1 MGCFLWPARIPQRR
15 CGRFCRRT
23 CRCWR
28 KSSARASRDLTADDY
43 SESQQ
48 AAWIATADDE
58 AAFGKRLADQL
69 TLVGTLEGS
78 PVGFV
83 SLKGADT
90 IDMLYV
96 HPAVAGQGVATMLL
110 DALEKLAASR
120 GTKRLVADVS
130 DTAQPFFEK
139 HGYVAQQRNTAIRG
153 EEWLANTTMEKKLA
167 SKGGAS

>member
-1 MGCFLWPARIPQRR
+1 M
-15 CGRFCRRT
+15 
-23 CRCWR
+23 
-28 KSSARASRDLTADDY
+28 ARAHPTKALRPILPADVPMLAEIFRASIEGLTADDY
-43 SESQQ
+43 SEAQQ

-58 AAFGKRLADQL
+58 NAFGKRLAEQL

-83 SLKGADT
+83 SLKGVDN

-96 HPAVAGQGVATMLL
+96 HPAVAGQGIATMLL

-120 GTKRLVADVS
+120 GTAKLVADVS

-139 HGYVAQQRNTAIRG
+139 HGYAAQQRNTVIRG
-153 EEWLANTTMEKKLA
+153 EEWLANTTMEKKLFP
-167 SKGGAS
+167 KGSAR